1 MKQIKTIKSAMGK
14 WAGIVGLA
22 AMAFVLCSM
31 FSVPAYAKSPSYVLE
46 CRGGGGM
53 NARIYKNG
61 EVTIKGFRSA
71 RTAAK
76 ARPPSSGECAWLDRT
91 MRRDEPKELWDAHR
105 NSPIN
110 YVTMRGNKTA
120 IRWMDT
126 ARYPIITVLKAI
138 QTGQVFLVHVRQI
151 RINHGKRPIF
161 RIERVGP

>member
-1 MKQIKTIKSAMGK
+1 MKQIKTIKSTMEK

-31 FSVPAYAKSPSYVLE
+31 FSVPAYAKSRTYVLE

-53 NARIYKNG
+53 NAMVFKNG
-61 EVTIKGFRSA
+61 EVTIKGFRSGRAAASA
-71 RTAAK
+71 RH
-76 ARPPSSGECAWLDRT
+76 PGPGECAWLDRP

-110 YVTMRGNKTA
+110 YVAISGNTTS
-120 IRWMDT
+120 IRWFNST
-126 ARYPIITVLKAI
+126 SRYPIISVLKAI
-138 QTGQVFLVHVRQI
+138 QTGQVFLVHVKQI
-151 RINHGKRPIF
+151 RIGKRPMF